1 MLTRRTPLCAVAAA
15 MALTMIPATTAT
27 ADDGAGASSRFG
39 GDGGQVTVQGGT
51 GGTGGSGGSGG
62 SGSSGSS
69 GGTGGSGSSGS
80 SGGTGGTSGS
90 GVSGPPP
97 AAKLGG
103 GAAGCPSGQ
112 VSVSNPRGLP
122 GGPPKCVPAPQEPG
136 GPAAPPDPETV
147 VPAAVD
153 KMNLRAI
160 DIGLT
165 PLNHGEPDSRGII
178 GFPTWLWVED
188 PGESTVGPI
197 TASASSGGTTV
208 TATGE
213 LDRIE
218 WDMGDGTV
226 VTCYGPGT
234 PWHESMGKQDSP
246 TCGHRY
252 EKAGTYTVEAR
263 SFWEINWTG
272 GGESGTITGDFA
284 STTEVRMVEVQVI
297 ITN

>member
-1 MLTRRTPLCAVAAA
+1 MP
-15 MALTMIPATTAT
+15 
-27 ADDGAGASSRFG
+27 FG
-39 GDGGQVTVQGGT
+39 G
-51 GGTGGSGGSGG
+51 GSKPAHC
-62 SGSSGSS
+62 
-69 GGTGGSGSSGS
+69 
-80 SGGTGGTSGS
+80 TSD
-90 GVSGPPP
+90 
-97 AAKLGG
+97 
-103 GAAGCPSGQ
+103 
-112 VSVSNPRGLP
+112 
-122 GGPPKCVPAPQEPG
+122 PAPEKPG
-136 GPAAPPDPETV
+136 GPAAPPPPPDPETV
-147 VPAAVD
+147 VPAAID

-188 PGESTVGPI
+188 PGESTTGPI

-252 EKAGTYTVEAR
+252 EKAGVYTVEAR